1 MIVPARVKP
10 SFVKTRDKISPF
22 EVNEKFQSGPSY
34 GLAATQFL
42 AAMNIYFGGDKTI
55 SKNVLS
61 EFFHNL
67 SLQALSI
74 DNDSVKNEFDAII
87 TLNKNLK
94 ILIRD
99 DTRNDLNIIDFQQQ
113 KFDETKDKNY
123 LIEEEVVNNI
133 INKVQI
139 DYPQDNQHLTFP
151 NTASEIA
158 IQSEANDII
167 EQKAFEAFNKRNEE
181 ISQEL
186 ITNARNDLIKSV
198 IDAEGEIPA
207 DIFNNITSSFELEEE
222 DKTEGSVREH
232 VQSTIKNNNEQ
243 YLKTTKSSEKASIS
257 KEVATAS
264 SDSPKL
270 TDIISDQMSVVRRSK
285 RLAEKKPYD
294 R

>member
-1 MIVPARVKP
+1 MIVLAGVKP
-10 SFVKTRDKISPF
+10 FVKTRDEISPF
-22 EVNEKFQSGPSY
+22 EINEKFQSGPRY

-42 AAMNIYFGGDKTI
+42 AAMNIYFGGDKAT
-55 SKNVLS
+55 SQNVMS

-67 SLQALSI
+67 SLQTLSI

-87 TLNKNLK
+87 TLSKNLK

-99 DTRNDLNIIDFQQQ
+99 NTRNDLNITDFQQQ
-113 KFDETKDKNY
+113 KFDEIRDKNQ

-133 INKVQI
+133 INGVQI

-158 IQSEANDII
+158 MQSEANDII
-167 EQKAFEAFNKRNEE
+167 EQKAFETFNKRDEE

-186 ITNARNDLIKSV
+186 ITNVRNDLIKSV

-207 DIFNNITSSFELEEE
+207 DVFNNITSRFELEEE
-222 DKTEGSVREH
+222 GKTERSVREH
-232 VQSTIKNNNEQ
+232 VQSTIRKNKEQ
-243 YLKTTKSSEKASIS
+243 YLTTKSSEKTSIS
-257 KEVATAS
+257 KEVVTTS

-270 TDIISDQMSVVRRSK
+270 IDIMSDQTSVVRRSK
-285 RLAEKKPYD
+285 RLADKKPYD